1 MHVRRYLLGHGLL
14 CGVHLY
20 ELHLWSLTAACGC
33 IMAASIASLTRGEN
47 PACLL
52 IQLLRQLK
60 RIKAS
65 AVPRAPRVLFQP
77 LSCCLACHGF
87 SELSA
92 QCDSETIGAEKRVSK
107 APPSRSS
114 RITNQV
120 KFLCYYPPWTLAG
133 KASSSLNGIWESAGQ
148 RRQMRRLNAF
158 QETQLHRWF
167 ISNTP

>member
-1 MHVRRYLLGHGLL
+1 MSGGTCLVTGYFVGFTYMSST
-14 CGVHLY
+14 C
-20 ELHLWSLTAACGC
+20 E
-33 IMAASIASLTRGEN
+33 ASQPRVAASLTRGEN